1 MGSKTVFSIIL
12 ISCFLVSCK
21 SKELISTE
29 VRNVVISD
37 TIHVSDTTHTIINE
51 FNHGDTIFKVIQ
63 NNHVVYRE
71 RMRNENKNHDKE
83 NNTSDLTRNDFSLK
97 WILFLSQVPLII
109 VIVFIYIL
117 IRVKMKSN

>member
-29 VRNVVISD
+29 VRNVVVSD

>member
-1 MGSKTVFSIIL
+1 MGSKTILSVVLIGCIL
-12 ISCFLVSCK
+12 ISCK
-21 SKELISTE
+21 SKELITTE
-29 VRNVVISD
+29 VRNVVVSD

-97 WILFLSQVPLII
+97 WILLLSQVPFIV
-109 VIVFIYIL
+109 VIVLIYIL

>member
-1 MGSKTVFSIIL
+1 MGSKTIFSIIL

-83 NNTSDLTRNDFSLK
+83 NSTSDLTRNDFSLK

>member
-12 ISCFLVSCK
+12 IGYFFASCK

-63 NNHVVYRE
+63 NNHVFYRE

-97 WILFLSQVPLII
+97 WILLLSQVPLIV
-109 VIVFIYIL
+109 VIVLIYML
-117 IRVKMKSN
+117 IRVRMKSN

>member
-83 NNTSDLTRNDFSLK
+83 NSTSDLTRNDFSLK

>member
-1 MGSKTVFSIIL
+1 MGSKTVLSVVLIGCTL
-12 ISCFLVSCK
+12 ISCK
-21 SKELISTE
+21 PKELISTE
-29 VRNVVISD
+29 VRNVVVSD
-37 TIHVSDTTHTIINE
+37 TIHVLDTTHTIINE

-71 RMRNENKNHDKE
+71 RTRNENKNHDKD

-97 WILFLSQVPLII
+97 WILLLSQVPFIV
-109 VIVFIYIL
+109 VIVLIYIL

>member
-29 VRNVVISD
+29 VRNVVVSD
-37 TIHVSDTTHTIINE
+37 TIHVSDTTHIIINE

>member
-12 ISCFLVSCK
+12 IGYFFSSCK

-117 IRVKMKSN
+117 IRIKMKLN

>member
-1 MGSKTVFSIIL
+1 MGSKTVLSIIL
-12 ISCFLVSCK
+12 VGCILVSCK
-21 SKELISTE
+21 SKELISKE
-29 VRNVVISD
+29 VHNVVVTD

-63 NNHVVYRE
+63 NNHVIYRE
-71 RMRNENKNHDKE
+71 RTRNENKNHDKD

-97 WILFLSQVPLII
+97 WILLLSQVPFIV
-109 VIVFIYIL
+109 VIVLIYIL

>member
-29 VRNVVISD
+29 VRNVVVSD
-37 TIHVSDTTHTIINE
+37 TIYVSDTTHTIINE

-117 IRVKMKSN
+117 IRAKMKSN

>member
-1 MGSKTVFSIIL
+1 M
-12 ISCFLVSCK
+12 
-21 SKELISTE
+21 ISTE

-83 NNTSDLTRNDFSLK
+83 NSTSDLTRNDFSLK